1 MIIRLD
7 AHTHTVASDHAYS
20 TALENCAA
28 AAKAGM
34 EAIGMTDHAPPLYGA
49 PSKLHFANLNAVD
62 REVLGVT
69 MLRGAELNIMD
80 ANGSLFLKD
89 EFLKDLD
96 YCIASVHPLLYAPAG
111 AGEGL
116 WAYAGAMKNP
126 RVKIIG
132 HPEDARV
139 PVDFDEL
146 ARAASDTLTLIEVN
160 NSSLRAG
167 SYRMNTHA
175 NMAKMLRACERH
187 GVFVSLGSDAH
198 FATAVGRFGEALQ
211 LLSELDFPEELVA
224 STSLDKFRAL
234 IGRKA

>member
-1 MIIRLD
+1 MNAHNDHLEQKILSGARIDRSDALALFSYDLPRLGLLAD
-7 AHTHTVASDHAYS
+7 ARRRMAHPSD
-20 TALENCAA
+20 EV
-28 AAKAGM
+28 GF
-34 EAIGMTDHAPPLYGA
+34 I
-49 PSKLHFANLNAVD
+49 VD
-62 REVLGVT
+62 RIVNFTNVCTAACAFCAYHARAGLIEPYRMTIDEVLGKV
-69 MLRGAELNIMD
+69 
-80 ANGSLFLKD
+80 
-89 EFLKDLD
+89 
-96 YCIASVHPLLYAPAG
+96 
-111 AGEGL
+111 
-116 WAYAGAMKNP
+116 
-126 RVKIIG
+126 
-132 HPEDARV
+132 
-139 PVDFDEL
+139 DEL

>member
-1 MIIRLD
+1 MVLKELCLLRGVSGD
-7 AHTHTVASDHAYS
+7 EDRVRDFVRAHAEKYADSVAIDRMGNLLAFKKGTDSHKHVM
-20 TALENCAA
+20 LAA
-28 AAKAGM
+28 HMDEVGF
-34 EAIGMTDHAPPLYGA
+34 I
-49 PSKLHFANLNAVD
+49 VD
-62 REVLGVT
+62 RIVNFTNVCTAACAFCAYHARAGLIEPYRMTIDEVLGKV
-69 MLRGAELNIMD
+69 
-80 ANGSLFLKD
+80 
-89 EFLKDLD
+89 
-96 YCIASVHPLLYAPAG
+96 
-111 AGEGL
+111 
-116 WAYAGAMKNP
+116 
-126 RVKIIG
+126 
-132 HPEDARV
+132 
-139 PVDFDEL
+139 DEL

-187 GVFVSLGSDAH
+187 GVFVSLVSDAH